1 MNNPITK
8 VIPVE
13 NAPDIIIETGRFAK
27 LADGAVMISQG
38 NLRMLATVVSA
49 KEMRPGTTF
58 FPLSVDY
65 QEKFA
70 SNGKIPGGFL
80 KREGRLSDY
89 EILTSRLIDRTIR
102 PLFPSG
108 YQFDTQVMIA
118 LHSADENILPDAL
131 AALAA
136 SSALAVSDIPFD
148 GPISEVRVGRIDGN
162 FVINP
167 SKAQLAKSDI
177 DMIVG
182 ATYENVMMVE
192 GEMHEISEEE
202 MIQAIRFG
210 HDEIKKHCQAQI
222 EFAKELGVYDNK
234 REFIPEEID
243 EELFAKVESAIHP
256 KVLEIAR
263 AGSSKEQRKEGFS
276 KIKKDFIESLG
287 EDVEDETL
295 DKVKKYIAKVE
306 KSTIRN
312 MMLDEGLRLDG
323 RGFKEVRSIEVENDL
338 LPSPHGS
345 ALFTRGETQAL
356 ATVTLGTK
364 LDEKMIDNAL
374 EETYFEKFFLHYNF
388 PAFSTGETKPNRGPS
403 RREVGHGNLAYRSL
417 KQVLPSDEECPYTIR
432 IVSDVLESNGSSS
445 MATVCGGSMALMDA
459 GVPIKSGVSGV
470 AMGMVSRED
479 GKYAILTDI
488 LGDED
493 HLGDMDFKV
502 TGTENG
508 ICACQMDI
516 KIDGLSDDRLRE
528 ALMQAKEGRAHI
540 LNIMNERISA
550 PREDYKE
557 TVPKME
563 KFRIP
568 GEFIGAVIGKG
579 GEVIQKM
586 QEETATTITIEEDGD
601 FGLISVS
608 STDREGMNA
617 AIERIKLICAK
628 PEIGEVY
635 EAEIKSI
642 QSYGA
647 FVEFM
652 PGTQGLLHIS
662 EISWTRIEN
671 VSDVLKEGDKIK
683 VKLLDIDKRSGKF
696 KLSRKVLIPRPEK
709 KEA

>member
-49 KEMRPGTTF
+49 KEMRPGTSF

-102 PLFPSG
+102 PLFPKG

-136 SSALAVSDIPFD
+136 SSALAVSDIPFA
-148 GPISEVRVGRIDGN
+148 GPISEVRVGRIDGE
-162 FVINP
+162 FIINP

-182 ATYENVMMVE
+182 ATYDNVMMVE

-210 HDEIKKHCQAQI
+210 HDEVKRHCQAQI

-234 REFIPEEID
+234 REFIPEEVD
-243 EELFAKVESAIHP
+243 EELFAKVESVIHP

-263 AGSSKEQRKEGFS
+263 AGSSKEQRKEGFTAV
-276 KIKKDFIESLG
+276 KNEFIESLG
-287 EDVEDETL
+287 EDVEEETL
-295 DKVKKYIAKVE
+295 EKVKKYIAKVE

-323 RGFKEVRSIEVENDL
+323 RGFKEVRSIEVENDI

-502 TGTENG
+502 TGTDKG

-516 KIDGLSDDRLRE
+516 KIDGLSDDLLRE

-540 LNIMNERISA
+540 LNIMNERIST

-586 QEETATTITIEEDGD
+586 QEETSTTITIEEDGD

-608 STDREGMNA
+608 STDREGMNE

-635 EAEIKSI
+635 EAVIKSI

-671 VSDVLKEGDKIK
+671 VSDVLSEGDKIK
-683 VKLLDIDKRSGKF
+683 VKLLDIDKKSGKF

-709 KEA
+709 KDA